1 MALTLGANLRAVFAM
16 QAATANDAAVVAAL
30 AAVFTDNSVFLA
42 GAAVAADDA
51 AFRAD
56 LAAIGADRRRAV
68 NTGMAVSA
76 DLAAVG
82 AGLAAVGTD
91 PYVVAA
97 LAAAAA
103 DLSEAVG
110 AMLAAL
116 LADYFAVGAGIAVA
130 ADVSAI
136 GADLAA
142 IGADPDMLLTLA
154 AVSADILAVIAGALA
169 FGAELGAIIAELA
182 LRAVVIHTFKAFEAI
197 HTVGALAALRQTL
210 AAFGAVALVVS
221 GTLIAE
227 LALLAEFIAQALGT
241 GITFLTVW
249 YAIAGDKAGSAV
261 LAGRII
267 FQMAHQAGRAAL
279 VAGTAAAVVKASE
292 AQLAQFGVAMAG
304 TAVLTVAAGG
314 TVQAFFTFAAP
325 LLNAVVALKAAFAV
339 VAGKEQTVSAFLAVG
354 ALIKGAIVALFTFR
368 AVLSAFGAF
377 AALLAVLTV
386 AKLFFTALAV
396 GADLAAVVAF
406 VALPAGRAPVSTG
419 TLRADTEAF
428 GADSA
433 ITSGLARSTVHA
445 MGSKFHSAVRANPTL
460 NAVVGAFFT
469 AHTLRAASAIPYAPI
484 AFRAM
489 PAAVVY
495 NALGAG
501 TAFGAVVNAVGTE
514 AAFRAVFRLSKAG
527 TASLAVFPVGNCALR
542 ALEIVHLAQLGADL
556 AGCRAFNAEL
566 NIPRA
571 VAAGFAVIAVFKGA

>member
-1 MALTLGANLRAVFAM
+1 
-16 QAATANDAAVVAAL
+16 
-30 AAVFTDNSVFLA
+30 
-42 GAAVAADDA
+42 
-51 AFRAD
+51 
-56 LAAIGADRRRAV
+56 
-68 NTGMAVSA
+68 
-76 DLAAVG
+76 
-82 AGLAAVGTD
+82 
-91 PYVVAA
+91 
-97 LAAAAA
+97 
-103 DLSEAVG
+103 
-110 AMLAAL
+110 
-116 LADYFAVGAGIAVA
+116 
-130 ADVSAI
+130 
-136 GADLAA
+136 
-142 IGADPDMLLTLA
+142 
-154 AVSADILAVIAGALA
+154 
-169 FGAELGAIIAELA
+169 
-182 LRAVVIHTFKAFEAI
+182 
-197 HTVGALAALRQTL
+197 
-210 AAFGAVALVVS
+210 
-221 GTLIAE
+221 
-227 LALLAEFIAQALGT
+227 
-241 GITFLTVW
+241 
-249 YAIAGDKAGSAV
+249 
-261 LAGRII
+261 
-267 FQMAHQAGRAAL
+267 MAHQAGRAAL

-292 AQLAQFGVAMAG
+292 AQLAQFSVAMAG

-314 TVQAFFTFAAP
+314 TVQTSLTFAAP
-325 LLNAVVALKAAFAV
+325 LFKAVVALEASHAE
-339 VAGKEQTVSAFLAVG
+339 VAGQSQTILAFLAMR
-354 ALIKGAIVALFTFR
+354 ALIEC
-368 AVLSAFGAF
+368 AVI
-377 AALLAVLTV
+377 ALLAFLTV
-386 AKLFFTALAV
+386 IRALGAAQAILAVIAIVEFLHTALAFR
-396 GADLAAVVAF
+396 ADLAGVMAF